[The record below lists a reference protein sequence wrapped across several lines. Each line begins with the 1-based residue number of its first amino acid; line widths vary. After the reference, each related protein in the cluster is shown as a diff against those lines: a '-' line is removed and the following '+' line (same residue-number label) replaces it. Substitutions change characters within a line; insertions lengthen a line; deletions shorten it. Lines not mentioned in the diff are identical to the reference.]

1 MGQKVNPHGLRVG
14 VIKDWDSRW
23 YASEEKV
30 GDLIVEDQKIRKYL
44 KKTLYGAGVPKIE
57 IERSNEVVTIF
68 LHCARPGMV
77 IGKGGE
83 QIEQYRL
90 AVEKLIGKKVRL
102 NIVEV
107 RNPDM
112 NAQLVA
118 ENIAQQLEKRI
129 SHRRAMKNAMARA
142 MRAGA
147 KGIKVCCSGRLGG
160 REIAGVEHYHEGTIP
175 LQTIRADIEYGFAE
189 AATTFGRIGV
199 KVWIYKGEVL
209 SQTLRTTPRTMDTS
223 KPYQERRERRPRRDG
238 DRRGGFGDRRQGGG
252 FNRDRQGG
260 FNRGQGR
267 PQGGFNRATNPSR
280 PAAPAAPAA
289 PAKEGGAQYCFCR
302 RESSIAAYTAAV

>member
-23 YASEEKV
+23 YASDEKV

-57 IERSNEVVTIF
+57 IERSADTVTIF
-68 LHCARPGMV
+68 LQCARPGVV

-90 AVEKLIGKKVRL
+90 AVEKMIGKKVKL

-107 RNPDM
+107 RNADM

-147 KGIKVCCSGRLGG
+147 KGIKVCASGRLGG

-238 DRRGGFGDRRQGGG
+238 ERRQGG
-252 FNRDRQGG
+252 FNRDRQNGG
-260 FNRGQGR
+260 FNRDRQNGGFNRNGQGR
-267 PQGGFNRATNPSR
+267 PQGGFNRNGSR
-280 PAAPAAPAA
+280 PA
-289 PAKEGGAQYCFCR
+289 PAKEGGAQ
-302 RESSIAAYTAAV
+302 

>member
-90 AVEKLIGKKVRL
+90 AVEKMIGKKVKL

-129 SHRRAMKNAMARA
+129 SHRRAMKNAMGRA

-147 KGIKVCCSGRLGG
+147 KGIKCCCSGRLGG

-238 DRRGGFGDRRQGGG
+238 DRRGGFGGDRRNGG

-260 FNRGQGR
+260 FNRQGGAERR
-267 PQGGFNRATNPSR
+267 PQGGFRPNTNR
-280 PAAPAAPAA
+280 PAAPAA
-289 PAKEGGAQYCFCR
+289 PAKEGGAN
-302 RESSIAAYTAAV
+302 

>member
-57 IERSNEVVTIF
+57 IERSNDTVTIY
-68 LHCARPGMV
+68 LHCARPGVV

-90 AVEKLIGKKVRL
+90 AVEKMIGKKVKL

-129 SHRRAMKNAMARA
+129 SHRRAMKNSMARA

-238 DRRGGFGDRRQGGG
+238 DRCGGFGGDRRNGG

-260 FNRGQGR
+260 FNRQGGAERR
-267 PQGGFNRATNPSR
+267 PQGGFRPNTNR
-280 PAAPAAPAA
+280 PAAPAA
-289 PAKEGGAQYCFCR
+289 PAKEGGAN
-302 RESSIAAYTAAV
+302 